1 MGTEIIEM
9 GSISSRG
16 QIAIPS
22 GIRKQLGLNEGSKVL
37 FILQD
42 NTLIMKKVTA
52 ESFASITEPL
62 RKAKKKIKEDDVVE
76 FIHAMRKK

>member
-22 GIRKQLGLNEGSKVL
+22 DIRRQLGLSEGSKVL
-37 FILQD
+37 FILQND
-42 NTLIMKKVTA
+42 TLVMKKVTA

-62 RKAKKKIKEDDVVE
+62 RKAKKKIKEEDVVG